1 MNSLDD
7 MDPYELGYLEGAW
20 SRIRSKKPWKMD
32 PTIKDSQKDL
42 LGVLE
47 KIGRPATLKEILS
60 VLAKQDMDVSEGT
73 SKIEMSELVRRGVAL
88 RDRKAAGNV
97 LRAMRPEDQTDE
109 QQKCRF
115 RI

>member
-73 SKIEMSELVRRGVAL
+73 SKIEMSELVRRGVLL
-88 RDRKAAGNV
+88 RDRKAGGYLFWYWHSN
-97 LRAMRPEDQTDE
+97 DQS
-109 QQKCRF
+109 
-115 RI
+115 